1 MSKLP
6 AFLLIIALLGAAALL
21 FRQERQYVA
30 GFVEAPAEIIELRSE
45 RVTQGDGR
53 QYSTNVH
60 AVVAYNLNGQ
70 LHHFSTQFFG
80 VPKWR
85 KGETVVALVSPSAS
99 DVGRVKRLDDL
110 YPKSAGLAA
119 LAVLCAIAFGI
130 GWLARKSGPRPNNS
144 SKPTPLRGAA

>member
-1 MSKLP
+1 MRKLLP
-6 AFLLIIALLGAAALL
+6 ILLIIALFAGAGLL
-21 FRQERQYVA
+21 FWQEHRYVS
-30 GFVEAPAEIIELRSE
+30 GFVEVPGQIVDLRSE

-53 QYSTNVH
+53 QYSTNAH

-85 KGETVVALVSPSAS
+85 EGENVVALVSPTKS

-110 YPKSAGLAA
+110 YPKSVGLAA
-119 LAVLCAIAFGI
+119 LAAVCVVVLGI
-130 GWLARKSGPRPNNS
+130 GSLARKPKARPNN
-144 SKPTPLRGAA
+144 P